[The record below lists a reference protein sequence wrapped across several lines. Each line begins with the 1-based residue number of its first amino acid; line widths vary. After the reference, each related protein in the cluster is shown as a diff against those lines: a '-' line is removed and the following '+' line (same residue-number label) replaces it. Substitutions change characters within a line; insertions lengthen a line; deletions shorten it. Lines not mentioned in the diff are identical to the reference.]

1 MATKQISNERLK
13 AHIETLGNAGELN
26 APPGSRPWA
35 IAVRLELQSALH
47 DAAFNAQQLKAWRD
61 LMKQFSGYHQ
71 LVDDRGQPFKTYEEL
86 CKAKPPFGLGYEP
99 SDIDKIIQELA
110 SPNAKTFELNED
122 QPEEHGSPS
131 KSLHEFSKL
140 VQRCADNQ
148 PINAAKI
155 MQVLRLTSSPAY
167 IRQKCWLDLGW
178 IEQLSRNK
186 RGYYQIT
193 DLGRKLVKD
202 WSEKVPS
209 SSLNTPSYVK
219 IPRHNPKRAG
229 EALIKALDSEQL
241 REIYSLIGESLALE
255 KNP

>member
-13 AHIETLGNAGELN
+13 THIETLGNAGELN

-71 LVDDRGQPFKTYEEL
+71 LVDERGQPFKTYEEL

-110 SPNAKTFELNED
+110 SPNAKTFEPEQD
-122 QPEEHGSPS
+122 QFQEQGSPS
-131 KSLHEFSKL
+131 KYLPKFSKL
-140 VQRCADNQ
+140 VQSCPDQ
-148 PINAAKI
+148 PINAVKI
-155 MQVLRLTSSPAY
+155 QGVLRTCLSNAH
-167 IRQKCWLDLGW
+167 ILRQLWLDLGW
-178 IEQLSRNK
+178 IEQLSSNK

-219 IPRHNPKRAG
+219 IPRDNPKRAG

-241 REIYSLIGESLALE
+241 RELYILIGESLGLE
-255 KNP
+255 NNP

>member
-47 DAAFNAQQLKAWRD
+47 NAAFNAQQLKAWRD

-71 LVDDRGQPFKTYEEL
+71 LVDDRGKPFKTYEEL
-86 CKAKPPFGLGYEP
+86 CKAQPPFGLGYEP

-110 SPNAKTFELNED
+110 PPNAKTFE
-122 QPEEHGSPS
+122 PEEDKFQEQKSSS
-131 KSLHEFSKL
+131 KYWEKFSKL
-140 VQRCADNQ
+140 VQACPDQQ
-148 PINAAKI
+148 PINAVKI
-155 MQVLRLTSSPAY
+155 QRVLRTCLSNAH
-167 IRQKCWLDLGW
+167 IWRKGWVDLGW
-178 IEQLSRNK
+178 IEPLSGNK
-186 RGYYQIT
+186 RGDYQIT
-193 DLGRKLVKD
+193 TLGRKLVKD
-202 WSEKVPS
+202 WSGKVPY

-219 IPRHNPKRAG
+219 IPRDNPKRAG

-241 REIYSLIGESLALE
+241 RELYSLIGESLNE
-255 KNP
+255 ESR